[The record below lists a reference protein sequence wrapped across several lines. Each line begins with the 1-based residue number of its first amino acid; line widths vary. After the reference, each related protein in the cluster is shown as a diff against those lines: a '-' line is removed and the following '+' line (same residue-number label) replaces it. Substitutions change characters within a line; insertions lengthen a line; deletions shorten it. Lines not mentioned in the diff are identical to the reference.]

1 MCKFG
6 YKLDHK
12 IHPRPLLNIFKNNP
26 EGLSRNR

>member
-6 YKLDHK
+6 YKLDRK
-12 IHPRPLLNIFKNNP
+12 IHLHPLLNIFTNNP